1 MFDVCV
7 IVVSVGTFVDC
18 LGGQWWAHSLNLG
31 YILPE
36 DHVKSTVS
44 SVFTG
49 NHVDSFNPGTMC
61 IVLLATYHLLTADQY
76 PRKFFDQ
83 RDAGLY
89 ICRWPN
95 GKVPSNALR
104 YTSEVTYYYS

>member
-1 MFDVCV
+1 MCYDACV
-7 IVVSVGTFVDC
+7 MLVVSVGTFVDC

-49 NHVDSFNPGTMC
+49 NHVDSFNPGMYTCPMQC
-61 IVLLATYHLLTADQY
+61 LTS
-76 PRKFFDQ
+76 
-83 RDAGLY
+83 Y
-89 ICRWPN
+89 ILFIN
-95 GKVPSNALR
+95 S
-104 YTSEVTYYYS
+104 